1 MSDGMKIAF
10 FTESLP
16 PMTDGVVN
24 TLCRLVNTLEA
35 EKIDYRFY
43 SPFKPG
49 REFPWADRVSKVA
62 SFPLPLHEDYRVGLP
77 YFHGLFS
84 QLDAF
89 DPDLVHVVSPT
100 LLGLY
105 GLSYAQKRNIPAV
118 SSYHTHFVRY
128 FQYYGLDQVEDFGW
142 QYLRWFHNQSARTY
156 APTPSTVS
164 ELSTRGF
171 QSLELWPRG
180 VDTGLFH
187 PAKRNEA
194 LRKRLSPDGKPIL
207 LFVGRLVKEKDLDDL
222 VDADLILKKK
232 GMEFVQVFAGDG
244 ILKDELRKRLPD
256 AHFTGFLHG
265 ETLAELYAS
274 ADVFVFP
281 STTETFGNVV
291 LEVFASGIP
300 VVGVNHG
307 GVADLVHH
315 GRDGFLARSNDPA
328 DFAEKVETLLTR
340 PELRLQFGDEARK
353 TACGYS
359 WRLIN
364 NRLIQSYSDLIFGNN

>member
-1 MSDGMKIAF
+1 MKIAY

-24 TLCRLVNTLEA
+24 TLCRLVDTLET
-35 EKIDYRFY
+35 EKIAYRFY
-43 SPFKPG
+43 SPFKPDISI
-49 REFPWADRVSKVA
+49 PWADHVSKVA
-62 SFPLPLHEDYRVGLP
+62 SFALPLHEDYRIGIP

-89 DPDLVHVVSPT
+89 NPDIVHVVSPT

-105 GLSYAQKRNIPAV
+105 GLSYAQKRKKPIV

-128 FQYYGLDQVEDFGW
+128 LQYYGLDYAEDLGW
-142 QYLRWFHNQSARTY
+142 QYLRWFHNQSDRTY

-180 VDTGLFH
+180 VDTGRFH
-187 PAKRNEA
+187 PGKRSA
-194 LRKRLSPDGKPIL
+194 DLRKRLSPYGKPIL

-222 VDADLILKKK
+222 VNAILILKGKEI
-232 GMEFVQVFAGDG
+232 EFVQVFAGDG
-244 ILKDELRKRLPD
+244 IMKDELWEQLPD
-256 AHFTGFLHG
+256 AHFPGFVHG
-265 ETLAELYAS
+265 DALAELYAS
-274 ADVFVFP
+274 ADIFTFP

-291 LEVFASGIP
+291 LEAFASGIP

-307 GVADLVHH
+307 GVADLVHTNQ
-315 GRDGFLARSNDPA
+315 DGFLARANNPA
-328 DFAEKVETLLTR
+328 DFADKIETLLTR
-340 PELRLQFGDEARK
+340 PELRFRFGEEARR

-364 NRLIQSYSDLIFGNN
+364 NRLIQSYAGLILGNN